1 MTKTYTLLDIWQQV
15 IEDNVSVDMSYRN
28 KQAYIYKGI
37 KVVKVRDEIKILNTI
52 TFGLEYEEIEEH
64 LYDSFLSN
72 GFREGVVDVLRK
84 SYLDRIDALNKSI
97 KKEINSRNNKKHYK
111 SMKIRRGELI
121 NKYSKISKIK

>member
-1 MTKTYTLLDIWQQV
+1 MTRTYTLLDIWQQV
-15 IEDNVSVDMSYRN
+15 IEDNVSVDMSYGN

-37 KVVKVRDEIKILNTI
+37 KVVKMRDKIKILNTI

-72 GFREGVVDVLRK
+72 GFRGGVVDVLRK

-111 SMKIRRGELI
+111 SMKVRRGELI

>member
-1 MTKTYTLLDIWQQV
+1 MTRTYTLLDIWQQV